1 MTETSAVREIAQLN
15 IKPGQE
21 DAFAA
26 FFTQAAHLL
35 RGAKGCRSVELRRS
49 VETPGRFWLLVEWD
63 TVDNHIKDFVASPA
77 MAEMGKSADFF
88 ASNPIVEHG
97 TKVMAI

>member
-1 MTETSAVREIAQLN
+1 
-15 IKPGQE
+15 
-21 DAFAA
+21 
-26 FFTQAAHLL
+26 
-35 RGAKGCRSVELRRS
+35 